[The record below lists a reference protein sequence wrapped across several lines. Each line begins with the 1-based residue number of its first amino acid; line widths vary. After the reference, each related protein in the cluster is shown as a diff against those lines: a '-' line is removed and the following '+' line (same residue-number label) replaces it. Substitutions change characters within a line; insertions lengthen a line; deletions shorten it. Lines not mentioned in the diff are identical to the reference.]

1 MGYAGDVKLVSEGSN
16 KLRVSLDRLNDTV
29 CYSYRISKMLH
40 DWTSLMPNSILDGS
54 ELTNIDCFGFPGSCV
69 TKDGGTAVEV
79 NADVSKARAAYNGLK
94 HF

>member
-1 MGYAGDVKLVSEGSN
+1 
-16 KLRVSLDRLNDTV
+16 
-29 CYSYRISKMLH
+29 
-40 DWTSLMPNSILDGS
+40 MPNSILDGS

-79 NADVSKARAAYNGLK
+79 NADVSKARAAYIGLK